1 MLEMVNHT
9 ENGECSDI
17 MVGFM
22 RFPFANLNTID
33 TMLQEQGR
41 RRKLP
46 LGSKVRHQSNMID
59 AIFFCE
65 TFLSWHK

>member
-33 TMLQEQGR
+33 VAGAREEKEASFRQQG
-41 RRKLP
+41 KA
-46 LGSKVRHQSNMID
+46 SKQHD
-59 AIFFCE
+59 
-65 TFLSWHK
+65 